1 MTRQE
6 RNKAIQ
12 NAIPQKPI
20 RVELGGGY
28 YYRCHW
34 LKCDNTVHPWERYCS
49 QCGQRL
55 TFDEY
60 YVDDFEK
67 LFYEDK

>member
-1 MTRQE
+1 MTKQE

-20 RVELGGGY
+20 RIELGGGY
-28 YYRCHW
+28 YYKCHW
-34 LKCDNTVHPWERYCS
+34 IKCNNTVHQWKKYCN
-49 QCGQRL
+49 QCGQRIL
-55 TFDEY
+55 WDSY